1 MTIEGRI
8 AVCPGTYDPVTYG
21 HLDVIERASRLF
33 DRVVVSVAEGS
44 NKKQPLF
51 TAEERKALLRQSVG
65 HLGNVEVVGFNCL
78 LADHAREMG
87 ATAFVKGVRTAAD
100 FEYENQMTQ
109 FNRRLAEGIDTVLL
123 PASPEW
129 GFLSSSGVR
138 EAAAWG
144 APVDGWVPPHVA
156 EALRD
161 RLGTGR
167 TA

>member
-1 MTIEGRI
+1 MSTRGRI

-33 DRVVVSVAEGS
+33 ARVVVSVGEGS
-44 NKKQPLF
+44 TKKQHLF
-51 TAEERKALLRQSVG
+51 TAQERKAMLRQSVEQF
-65 HLGNVEVVGFNCL
+65 GNVEVAGFNCL
-78 LADHAREMG
+78 LTTHARQLG
-87 ATAFVKGVRTAAD
+87 ATAIVKGVRTAAD
-100 FEYENQMTQ
+100 FDYENQMAQ
-109 FNRRLAEGIDTVLL
+109 FNRGLAEEIDTVLL

-144 APVDGWVPPHVA
+144 ASVDDWVPPHVA

>member
-1 MTIEGRI
+1 
-8 AVCPGTYDPVTYG
+8 
-21 HLDVIERASRLF
+21 L
-33 DRVVVSVAEGS
+33 
-44 NKKQPLF
+44 
-51 TAEERKALLRQSVG
+51 
-65 HLGNVEVVGFNCL
+65 
-78 LADHAREMG
+78 
-87 ATAFVKGVRTAAD
+87 TAFVKGVRTAAD

-144 APVDGWVPPHVA
+144 ASVDGWVPPHVA